1 MTVMILNVGNKR
13 TQDRDIRHATRSLSE
28 FDARES
34 A

>member
-1 MTVMILNVGNKR
+1 MIVMILNVGNKR

-28 FDARES
+28 LDARES